1 MSPHVWKS
9 WITEQT
15 SADDPIG
22 SLARWVRHQQRQGCT
37 GCASATPGALQR
49 HLVEDHGI
57 DRVRVVVAVDAA
69 RTRFARARLG
79 RSDVGGK
86 GGPR

>member
-9 WITEQT
+9 WITQQT
-15 SADDPIG
+15 SADDPLG
-22 SLARWVRHQQRQGCT
+22 ALSRWVRHQQQAGCT

-69 RTRFARARLG
+69 RTRFARSHLG
-79 RSDVGGK
+79 RSDGGDT
-86 GGPR
+86 GGLW